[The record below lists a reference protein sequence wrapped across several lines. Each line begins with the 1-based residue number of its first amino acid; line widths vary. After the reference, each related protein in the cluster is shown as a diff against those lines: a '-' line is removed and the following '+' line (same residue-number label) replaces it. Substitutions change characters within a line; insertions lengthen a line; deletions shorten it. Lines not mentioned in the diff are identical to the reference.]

1 MKNKALFTAFL
12 NSYLATVNWLENETG
27 RCLEFGQRGIR
38 RATKDCRLFFD
49 KVAAEFTAEEAL
61 AILEYEGNDVTC
73 LAAHDFYLTRNGH
86 DAGFY
91 DRDIYDKLATNGCKR
106 LTNIAEEIG
115 GIDCYIQRGKIQFD
129 DLPKNK

>member
-1 MKNKALFTAFL
+1 MKNEALFTAFL

-38 RATKDCRLFFD
+38 RATHDCQLFFD
-49 KVAAEFTAEEAL
+49 KVAAEFTADEAL

-86 DAGFY
+86 GAGFF
-91 DRDIYDKLATNGCKR
+91 DKEIYDDLADNGRAR
-106 LTNIAEEIG
+106 LTKISHEIG

-129 DLPKNK
+129 DYYD